1 MTVALLA
8 KWGDQ
13 PPGTLYTSDST
24 TEAAMVT
31 AKVATAN
38 LAGAIAWVKPGS
50 SPGSQGEPFTRTESD
65 ALRGVVSGAGT
76 ESSVRRM
83 ERTATRN
90 IPGRPT
96 VVAMKYNHWM
106 HPGPGT
112 APGSVAGTAG
122 LQGSSFEAWDAWPWR
137 HFQKYPERMP
147 LAAREMRA
155 RPFWTWNDDQSLNAL
170 LGGWLAQRAAL
181 SRVSQALRVTPTAA
195 DPNLFSP
202 SYLGLAGDQYH
213 TIEIKLTRV
222 SGTSFDGVLY
232 WITDDDTA
240 YNGTKSVTINAPG
253 SWVGEQ
259 TLTIPTSAVAAWR
272 DGVIRQLRLDLSAD
286 GATVYDINS
295 IEIIGTGSAKLRE
308 RVVGLPLNEQW
319 AVDWELR
326 TAYDHGVDVF
336 SVCHFK
342 ESLTTPGKH
351 NWYFDRLAASTVA
364 EPIKAGI
371 VAIYTTPYDVL
382 FTSQANLETVAAEYA
397 SIITAMGSR
406 YWKID
411 GRPVIQ
417 MFSVNEAADAMIGAN
432 FPIVYSGGLSGSNR
446 RFALQQFVS
455 RMRGRLQ
462 TLLGVN
468 PYLVV
473 QHNGSTPF
481 WWVKTNV
488 NVPYVGT
495 FENAGFDATTS
506 YVHRTGH
513 YNHVLDGAAGGGSA
527 QDWPPAASTLLSE
540 QSVRSYSTMV
550 ECRDRNTDFILGQS
564 GIGIPYWPH
573 VTVGWARYPWAERDG
588 VVPNPED
595 LNYPSFVQLRQ
606 NFAKARQYLDTYGPE
621 RTGNIVT
628 IYAWD
633 EYGEGGILAPTKGQ
647 GYMALEAMRDGLR
660 L

>member
-1 MTVALLA
+1 
-8 KWGDQ
+8 
-13 PPGTLYTSDST
+13 
-24 TEAAMVT
+24 
-31 AKVATAN
+31 
-38 LAGAIAWVKPGS
+38 
-50 SPGSQGEPFTRTESD
+50 
-65 ALRGVVSGAGT
+65 
-76 ESSVRRM
+76 
-83 ERTATRN
+83 
-90 IPGRPT
+90 
-96 VVAMKYNHWM
+96 
-106 HPGPGT
+106 
-112 APGSVAGTAG
+112 
-122 LQGSSFEAWDAWPWR
+122 
-137 HFQKYPERMP
+137 
-147 LAAREMRA
+147 
-155 RPFWTWNDDQSLNAL
+155 
-170 LGGWLAQRAAL
+170 
-181 SRVSQALRVTPTAA
+181 
-195 DPNLFSP
+195 
-202 SYLGLAGDQYH
+202 LGLAGDQYH

-432 FPIVYSGGLSGSNR
+432 FP
-446 RFALQQFVS
+446 
-455 RMRGRLQ
+455 
-462 TLLGVN
+462 
-468 PYLVV
+468 
-473 QHNGSTPF
+473 
-481 WWVKTNV
+481 
-488 NVPYVGT
+488 
-495 FENAGFDATTS
+495 
-506 YVHRTGH
+506 
-513 YNHVLDGAAGGGSA
+513 
-527 QDWPPAASTLLSE
+527 
-540 QSVRSYSTMV
+540 MV